1 MADKAKIEPIELF
14 SIGSWILNFT
24 FDSSKHN
31 IWTANQNGTLTEVF
45 ISVPLM
51 VLKLKSLLK
60 RNLTREEWNFY
71 IGQNIPYET
80 FIGKE
85 AHP

>member
-1 MADKAKIEPIELF
+1 
-14 SIGSWILNFT
+14 
-24 FDSSKHN
+24 
-31 IWTANQNGTLTEVF
+31 
-45 ISVPLM
+45 M